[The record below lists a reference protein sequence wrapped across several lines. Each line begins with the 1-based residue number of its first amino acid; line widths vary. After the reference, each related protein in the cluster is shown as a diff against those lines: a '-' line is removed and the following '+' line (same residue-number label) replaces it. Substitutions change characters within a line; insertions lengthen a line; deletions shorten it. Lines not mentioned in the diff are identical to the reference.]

1 MFWLTKLDQ
10 VVKYN
15 PSICPKNCG
24 RKFGGKN
31 RKSNLK
37 LHLLKECGKT
47 VTCLICMKKF
57 NTVSSLKCHLGIIH
71 KVIYNY

>member
-10 VVKYN
+10 IVKNN

-24 RKFGGKN
+24 RKFGGNN
-31 RKSNLK
+31 RKGNLK

-47 VTCLICMKKF
+47 VTCLMCMKNF
-57 NTVSSLKCHLGIIH
+57 ISVRNLTYHLGIVH
-71 KVIYNY
+71 KVIYNS